1 MPFATNPEPEQ
12 LIVITGLVPDEV
24 LDSLRERYRV
34 TQSVSK
40 RVFLVRGQLD
50 LGWSAPE
57 GVRTFSTADI
67 PEEILNS
74 LDQQEAMFVAAWRLR
89 LQAPT
94 KQRPGE
100 GLDWDAPG
108 FEPPR

>member
-1 MPFATNPEPEQ
+1 MPFETDPAPEQ
-12 LIVITGLVPDEV
+12 LIIITGQVPDEV

-34 TQSVSK
+34 TQSISK
-40 RVFLVRGQLD
+40 RVFVVRGQPD
-50 LGWSAPE
+50 PGWSAPE

-67 PEEILNS
+67 PEQILNS
-74 LDQQEAMFVAAWRLR
+74 LDKQEAMFVAAWRLR
-89 LQAPT
+89 LQAPA